1 MKLVKIKGNLCEEGG
16 VRLGDIK
23 ELTSSEKSPSKD
35 QKVRRGMGGWG
46 IFLENKKGSRELD

>member
-35 QKVRRGMGGWG
+35 
-46 IFLENKKGSRELD
+46 